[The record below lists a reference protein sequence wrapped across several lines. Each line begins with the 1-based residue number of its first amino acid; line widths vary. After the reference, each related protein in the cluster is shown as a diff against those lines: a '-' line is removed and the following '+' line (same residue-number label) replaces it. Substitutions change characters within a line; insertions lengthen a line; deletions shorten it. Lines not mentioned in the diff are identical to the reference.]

1 MDIEKAKEFKRL
13 LFEGPVKFS
22 FTKRDGTVREALGT
36 MKRDLAPQ
44 FGGKKAYVCKNIQW
58 DTDDEK
64 VRLPLNVCVKDVP
77 ADLEGDE
84 LEEFLADELSGHYKF
99 CVKNFEIEEKRK
111 KTMSAGSVLFYDLER
126 KGYRS
131 CKIDSVVSF
140 EAKA

>member
-58 DTDDEK
+58 
-64 VRLPLNVCVKDVP
+64 
-77 ADLEGDE
+77 E
-84 LEEFLADELSGHYKF
+84 LQVLCQEL
-99 CVKNFEIEEKRK
+99 R
-111 KTMSAGSVLFYDLER
+111 D
-126 KGYRS
+126 
-131 CKIDSVVSF
+131 
-140 EAKA
+140 